1 MIWLDFETRS
11 TCDLKSRGV
20 YNYAQ
25 DLTTEVLCMSYAVD
39 DGEVQTWLPGQ
50 PLPDLT
56 DHRIMAHNAAFE
68 RLILWYILQI
78 NLPLKTFVCNDGHAY
93 LSRRPVPIEADAA
106 ATGRP
111 AQLKA
116 RANGN

>member
-39 DGEVQTWLPGQ
+39 DGEVQTWTGIEPSRSYQLTEGAPEPVLVALP
-50 PLPDLT
+50 
-56 DHRIMAHNAAFE
+56 
-68 RLILWYILQI
+68 
-78 NLPLKTFVCNDGHAY
+78 TFA
-93 LSRRPVPIEADAA
+93 
-106 ATGRP
+106 
-111 AQLKA
+111 A
-116 RANGN
+116 RAR